1 MGQEVGAEAASGQG
15 GGAEAPSG
23 QGTSGQG
30 SQIQGAEIQ
39 AKDSQSNE
47 AQQNVDA
54 EPHLSSSLNDW
65 LQQSFPSMQ
74 DLRVHYLFH
83 CIHFL
88 FTFGFAL
95 FYYTQLQVYI
105 YFAASFIL
113 MCYNHVLFLLHMWFK
128 FIPTRLFCYIHMS
141 SVLQLHSAFASSI
154 S

>member
-1 MGQEVGAEAASGQG
+1 MGQEVGAEAASGKG
-15 GGAEAPSG
+15 VGAEAPSG

-105 YFAASFIL
+105 YFAASFML
-113 MCYNHVLFLLHMWFK
+113 MCNNHVLFLLHMWFK

-141 SVLQLHSAFASSI
+141 SVLQLHSVFASSM

>member
-1 MGQEVGAEAASGQG
+1 VGQEVGAEAASGQG
-15 GGAEAPSG
+15 VGAEAPSG

-47 AQQNVDA
+47 AQQNVEA

-74 DLRVHYLFH
+74 DLRVLFPHLHYLFL

-88 FTFGFAL
+88 FAFGFAL
-95 FYYTQLQVYI
+95 FTI
-105 YFAASFIL
+105 PSCKCIF
-113 MCYNHVLFLLHMWFK
+113 CLLHPSF
-128 FIPTRLFCYIHMS
+128 
-141 SVLQLHSAFASSI
+141 
-154 S
+154 

>member
-15 GGAEAPSG
+15 VGAEAPSG
-23 QGTSGQG
+23 QGI
-30 SQIQGAEIQ
+30 QIQGADIQ

-47 AQQNVDA
+47 AQQNVDT

-74 DLRVHYLFH
+74 DLRVLFHNLHYLFL

-95 FYYTQLQVYI
+95 FTI
-105 YFAASFIL
+105 PSCKCIF
-113 MCYNHVLFLLHMWFK
+113 CLLHPSF
-128 FIPTRLFCYIHMS
+128 
-141 SVLQLHSAFASSI
+141 
-154 S
+154 